1 MHRMEAST
9 PGGAAVGNG
18 VASACRDPLVSF
30 AVANSEKINGWRTK
44 VFVWIGLPAIAVAA
58 LFFGAF
64 DLGPA
69 WQAKAGDGTPGT
81 FTVVREDCG
90 RRNCTWY
97 GDFAATEGGGQR
109 TDVILYDDPDGL
121 AVGDA
126 VPVRDTGARNGVFA
140 AAGGSTWLLMTGFV
154 LAGVIAAVAWVVIV
168 VRTVRRRRALA
179 PAG

>member
-1 MHRMEAST
+1 
-9 PGGAAVGNG
+9 V
-18 VASACRDPLVSF
+18 V
-30 AVANSEKINGWRTK
+30 NSEKINGWRTK
-44 VFVWIGLPAIAVAA
+44 VFVWIGLPVIAVAA

-64 DLGPA
+64 DLVPA

-81 FTVVREDCG
+81 FTVVHEECG

-154 LAGVIAAVAWVVIV
+154 LVGVIAAVAWVVIV
-168 VRTVRRRRALA
+168 VRTVRRRRSPQQRWKPLPTHGSGFHVSSVRRYGRRWAR
-179 PAG
+179 